1 MLLQKTSL
9 LVDLPNQLVDFSHPS
24 EASFIVKVRC
34 LEQFSARF
42 KSYTGL
48 ASPSG
53 TADVVVLKVVPFN
66 VGHSALPSAAVLD
79 PSTLRSALVALVQS
93 SVCLACRF
101 LFFSSAVSSM

>member
-1 MLLQKTSL
+1 M
-9 LVDLPNQLVDFSHPS
+9 
-24 EASFIVKVRC
+24 
-34 LEQFSARF
+34 
-42 KSYTGL
+42 GL

-66 VGHSALPSAAVLD
+66 VGHSALPSAADLD